1 MENGNLILP
10 PFRATDYNQ
19 EVHAQVSTFFN
30 IHLNAFPR
38 SAWRALKFPFVILKL
53 VEVFCSTL
61 LGHPAINFAYW
72 LYLIPSLY
80 QQ

>member
-19 EVHAQVSTFFN
+19 EVHAQVSTFLN

-38 SAWRALKFPFVILKL
+38 SAWRALKFPFVI
-53 VEVFCSTL
+53 
-61 LGHPAINFAYW
+61 
-72 LYLIPSLY
+72 
-80 QQ
+80 